1 MYTKKVLIFGLWLQW
16 QKYINFFKK
25 NWYNIFWVC
34 ITEKTKLDIVKNFH
48 VNVFLESEK
57 IDYLYYDL
65 IIFALPPSIQWKK
78 ALEVLYSWYENRVI
92 IEIPV
97 SFDSKEVKELS
108 MYKNVYFFLEEYFTL
123 LSEFLRKIDINLIDK
138 INISVYTNIY
148 DYNNLESRK
157 VTFLHINSN
166 FLWLNIEN
174 KKFNYEIKFHDLGD
188 IFYEVYFNYKWK
200 KVFYKFSLEKYL
212 KIGDKIVYDNFN
224 FDNVL
229 SKILDSNINLFTSNF
244 YLDNI

>member
-174 KKFNYEIKFHDLGD
+174 KKFNYEIKFHDLED